1 MSPTATCHI
10 TWKSWTA
17 TPPGARKR
25 WPSAAGERICLTFS
39 CARPRRFSKCT
50 SCVLVCWM
58 GGEVRC
64 CPASRRCMCSSS
76 TSGYGIC
83 SIKSMSKTFLL
94 TGEFPPMQTGIARM
108 MGEVT
113 RRYPRGELLV
123 STGQHRDSQD
133 SDVRFSGAV
142 VDRLPVPS
150 KALRNLAGLLFWS
163 RRVASLA
170 RQHKPRFAWCDSIRP
185 CTYPAKWMHERVGTK
200 YGVFVH
206 GGDLLKELHAIH
218 HSRFA
223 RKTAKALL
231 GSAVAVVANSQWT
244 REQAQK
250 VLRELGLDPLAETVR
265 LVPLGTDPE
274 QFRPGID
281 THAVRAR
288 YHINGQAPWVLTVA
302 RLEAYKGVD
311 MALRA
316 VAQCRHDGLA
326 VFNIANAYIG
336 VSRRA
341 DGSRVEGF
349 GVALAEASASGLPV
363 IAGQSGGLAEAVN
376 DGETGFVV
384 NPDDPDA
391 VAAAL
396 KRLLGDQLLARRL
409 GQAGRKAIETYYNWD
424 RVIRDLRDIE
434 SQVSS

>member
-1 MSPTATCHI
+1 
-10 TWKSWTA
+10 
-17 TPPGARKR
+17 
-25 WPSAAGERICLTFS
+25 
-39 CARPRRFSKCT
+39 
-50 SCVLVCWM
+50 
-58 GGEVRC
+58 
-64 CPASRRCMCSSS
+64 
-76 TSGYGIC
+76 
-83 SIKSMSKTFLL
+83 
-94 TGEFPPMQTGIARM
+94 MQTGIARM

-150 KALRNLAGLLFWS
+150 KALRNLAGLLFWA

-231 GSAVAVVANSQWT
+231 GSADAVVANSQWT

-250 VLRELGLDPLAETVR
+250 VLRELGLDPLAERVR

-281 THAVRAR
+281 TRAVRER
-288 YHINGQAPWVLTVA
+288 YDVNGGMWALTVA
-302 RLEAYKGVD
+302 RLEPYKGVD

-316 VAQCRHDGLA
+316 VAQCRNDGMDVNYLVVGSGKKRKEYQRLAEELNLGNHVRFVGNVPEAELPA
-326 VFNIANAYIG
+326 VFNIANVYVG

-349 GVALAEASASGLPV
+349 GVALAEASACGVPV

-376 DGETGFVV
+376 DGETGLVV
-384 NPDDPDA
+384 DPDEPVA

-396 KRLLGDQLLARRL
+396 KRLFGDQLFARRL

-434 SQVSS
+434 SQVSA

>member
-1 MSPTATCHI
+1 VT
-10 TWKSWTA
+10 
-17 TPPGARKR
+17 
-25 WPSAAGERICLTFS
+25 
-39 CARPRRFSKCT
+39 
-50 SCVLVCWM
+50 
-58 GGEVRC
+58 
-64 CPASRRCMCSSS
+64 
-76 TSGYGIC
+76 
-83 SIKSMSKTFLL
+83 KTFLL

-133 SDVRFSGAV
+133 SDVRFSGAI
-142 VDRLPVPS
+142 VDRLPVS
-150 KALRNLAGLLFWS
+150 NKALRNLAGLLFWS
-163 RRVASLA
+163 RRVATLA
-170 RQHKPRFAWCDSIRP
+170 RQFKPRFAWCDSIRP
-185 CTYPAKWMHERVGTK
+185 CTYPAKWMHERIGTR

-223 RKTAKALL
+223 RKTAKALF
-231 GSAVAVVANSQWT
+231 GSAEAVVANSQWT
-244 REQAQK
+244 REQAQT
-250 VLRELGLDPLAETVR
+250 VLRELGLDPLADHVK

-281 THAVRAR
+281 TQAVRSR
-288 YHINGQAPWVLTVA
+288 YRMNGGDWVLTVA

-311 MALRA
+311 TALKA
-316 VAQCRHDGLA
+316 VAQVRSEGHDVNYLIVGSGKQRKTYERLA
-326 VFNIANAYIG
+326 KALGIAGHVRFVGNVPEAELPALFNTATAYIG

-349 GVALAEASASGLPV
+349 GVALAEASACGLPV
-363 IAGQSGGLAEAVN
+363 IAGQSGGLAEAVH
-376 DGETGFVV
+376 DGETGLVV
-384 NPDDPDA
+384 DPDDPAA

-396 KRLLGDQLLARRL
+396 KRLFDDQLLARRL

>member
-1 MSPTATCHI
+1 MT
-10 TWKSWTA
+10 
-17 TPPGARKR
+17 
-25 WPSAAGERICLTFS
+25 
-39 CARPRRFSKCT
+39 
-50 SCVLVCWM
+50 
-58 GGEVRC
+58 
-64 CPASRRCMCSSS
+64 
-76 TSGYGIC
+76 
-83 SIKSMSKTFLL
+83 KTFLL

-133 SDVRFSGAV
+133 SDVRFNGAI
-142 VDRLPVPS
+142 VDRLPVPN

-163 RRVASLA
+163 RRVATLA
-170 RQHKPRFAWCDSIRP
+170 RQYKPRFAWCDSIRP
-185 CTYPAKWMHERVGTK
+185 CTYPAKWMHERIGTR

-223 RKTAKALL
+223 RKTAKALF
-231 GSAVAVVANSQWT
+231 GSADAVVANSQWT
-244 REQAQK
+244 REQAQT
-250 VLRELGLDPLAETVR
+250 VLRELGLDPLADHVK

-281 THAVRAR
+281 THAVRSR
-288 YHINGQAPWVLTVA
+288 YNMNGGEWVLTVA

-311 MALRA
+311 TALKA
-316 VAQCRHDGLA
+316 VAQVRGEGHDVNYLVVGSGKQRKTYERLA
-326 VFNIANAYIG
+326 KELGIAEHVRFVGNVPEAELPALINTASAYIG
-336 VSRRA
+336 VSRRG

-349 GVALAEASASGLPV
+349 GIALAEASACGLPV
-363 IAGQSGGLAEAVN
+363 IAGQSGGLAEAVH
-376 DGETGFVV
+376 DGETGLVV
-384 NPDDPDA
+384 DPDDPAA
-391 VAAAL
+391 VAVAL
-396 KRLLGDQLLARRL
+396 KRLLDDQLLARRL

>member
-1 MSPTATCHI
+1 MP
-10 TWKSWTA
+10 
-17 TPPGARKR
+17 
-25 WPSAAGERICLTFS
+25 
-39 CARPRRFSKCT
+39 
-50 SCVLVCWM
+50 
-58 GGEVRC
+58 
-64 CPASRRCMCSSS
+64 
-76 TSGYGIC
+76 
-83 SIKSMSKTFLL
+83 KTFLL
-94 TGEFPPMQTGIARM
+94 TDEFPPIQTGVARM
-108 MGEVT
+108 MGEIA

-133 SDVRFSGAV
+133 ADAHFAGAGAV
-142 VDRLPVPS
+142 IDRLPLPS
-150 KALRNLAGLLFWS
+150 RTLKSLPGLLFWS
-163 RRVASLA
+163 RRVAGLA

-250 VLRELGLDPLAETVR
+250 VLRELGLDPLAESVR

-274 QFRPGID
+274 QVPSRID
-281 THAVRAR
+281 TRAVRTR
-288 YHINGQAPWVLTVA
+288 YGVNGGAWVLTVA
-302 RLEAYKGVD
+302 RLEPYKGVD

-316 VAQCRHDGLA
+316 VAQCRNDGVDVSYLVVGSGKKRKEDQRLAEELKIAAHVRFGGNVPEAELPA
-326 VFNIANAYIG
+326 VFNIASTYVG

-349 GVALAEASASGLPV
+349 GVALAEASACGLPV
-363 IAGQSGGLAEAVN
+363 IAGQSGGLAEAVH
-376 DGETGFVV
+376 DGETGLVG
-384 NPDDPDA
+384 DPHHPP
-391 VAAAL
+391 
-396 KRLLGDQLLARRL
+396 
-409 GQAGRKAIETYYNWD
+409 AGAPAP
-424 RVIRDLRDIE
+424 
-434 SQVSS
+434 QP

>member
-1 MSPTATCHI
+1 
-10 TWKSWTA
+10 
-17 TPPGARKR
+17 
-25 WPSAAGERICLTFS
+25 
-39 CARPRRFSKCT
+39 
-50 SCVLVCWM
+50 
-58 GGEVRC
+58 
-64 CPASRRCMCSSS
+64 
-76 TSGYGIC
+76 
-83 SIKSMSKTFLL
+83 
-94 TGEFPPMQTGIARM
+94 MQTGIARM
-108 MGEVT
+108 MGEVA

-133 SDVRFSGAV
+133 SDVRFNGAV
-142 VDRLPVPS
+142 VDRLPLPS
-150 KALRNLAGLLFWS
+150 KVLRNIAGLLLWS
-163 RRVASLA
+163 RRVSTLA

-231 GSAVAVVANSQWT
+231 GSAAAVVANSQWT
-244 REQAQK
+244 RGQAQK
-250 VLRELGLDPLAETVR
+250 VLRELGLDPLAESVR

-281 THAVRAR
+281 TRAVRTR
-288 YHINGQAPWVLTVA
+288 YGVNGGAWVLTVA

-316 VAQCRHDGLA
+316 VAQCRSDGVDVNYLVVGTGKKRKEYQRLAEELKIAAHVRFVGNVPEAELPA
-326 VFNIANAYIG
+326 VFNIANAYVG

-349 GVALAEASASGLPV
+349 GVALAEASACGLPV
-363 IAGQSGGLAEAVN
+363 IAGQSGGLAEAVH
-376 DGETGFVV
+376 DGETGLVV
-384 NPDDPDA
+384 NPDDPEA
-391 VAAAL
+391 VATAL
-396 KRLLGDQLLARRL
+396 KRLVSDQLFARRL

-424 RVIRDLRDIE
+424 RVIRDLLDIE

>member
-1 MSPTATCHI
+1 
-10 TWKSWTA
+10 
-17 TPPGARKR
+17 
-25 WPSAAGERICLTFS
+25 
-39 CARPRRFSKCT
+39 
-50 SCVLVCWM
+50 
-58 GGEVRC
+58 
-64 CPASRRCMCSSS
+64 
-76 TSGYGIC
+76 
-83 SIKSMSKTFLL
+83 
-94 TGEFPPMQTGIARM
+94 MQTGIARM

-150 KALRNLAGLLFWS
+150 KALRNLAGLLFWA

-231 GSAVAVVANSQWT
+231 GSADAVVANSQWT

-250 VLRELGLDPLAETVR
+250 VLRELGLDPLAERVR

-281 THAVRAR
+281 TRAVRER
-288 YHINGQAPWVLTVA
+288 YGVNGGMWALTVA
-302 RLEAYKGVD
+302 RLEPYKGVD

-316 VAQCRHDGLA
+316 VAQCRNDGMDVNYLVVGSGKKRKEYQRLAEELNLGNHVRFVGNVPEAELPA
-326 VFNIANAYIG
+326 VFNIANVYVG

-349 GVALAEASASGLPV
+349 GVALAEASACGVPV
-363 IAGQSGGLAEAVN
+363 IAGQSGGLAEAVH
-376 DGETGFVV
+376 DGETGLVV
-384 NPDDPDA
+384 DPDEPVA

-396 KRLLGDQLLARRL
+396 KRLFGDQLFARRL

-434 SQVSS
+434 SQVSA

>member
-1 MSPTATCHI
+1 VA
-10 TWKSWTA
+10 
-17 TPPGARKR
+17 
-25 WPSAAGERICLTFS
+25 
-39 CARPRRFSKCT
+39 
-50 SCVLVCWM
+50 
-58 GGEVRC
+58 
-64 CPASRRCMCSSS
+64 
-76 TSGYGIC
+76 
-83 SIKSMSKTFLL
+83 KTFLL

-108 MGEVT
+108 MGEIT

-133 SDVRFSGAV
+133 ADVRFSSQL
-142 VDRLPVPS
+142 VDRLPVPN

-163 RRVASLA
+163 RRVATLA
-170 RQHKPRFAWCDSIRP
+170 RQHKPRFVWCDSIRP
-185 CTYPAKWMHERVGTK
+185 CTYPAKWMHERVGTP

-244 REQAQK
+244 REQAQT
-250 VLRELGLDPLAETVR
+250 VLRELGLDPLAEHVK

-274 QFRPGID
+274 QFRPDID
-281 THAVRAR
+281 THAVRSR
-288 YHINGQAPWVLTVA
+288 YRMNGGDWVLTVA
-302 RLEAYKGVD
+302 RLEPYKGVD
-311 MALRA
+311 TTLKA
-316 VAQCRHDGLA
+316 VAQVRSEGHDVSYLIVGTGKQRKNYQRLAQDLGIADHVRFVGNVPEAELPA
-326 VFNIANAYIG
+326 VFNAATAYIG

-349 GVALAEASASGLPV
+349 GVALAEASACGLPV
-363 IAGQSGGLAEAVN
+363 IAGQSGGLAEAVH
-376 DGETGFVV
+376 DGETGLVV
-384 NPDDPDA
+384 DPDEPEA

-396 KRLLGDQLLARRL
+396 KRLLADQLLARRL
-409 GQAGRKAIETYYNWD
+409 GLAGRKAIETYYNWD

>member
-1 MSPTATCHI
+1 MP
-10 TWKSWTA
+10 
-17 TPPGARKR
+17 
-25 WPSAAGERICLTFS
+25 
-39 CARPRRFSKCT
+39 
-50 SCVLVCWM
+50 
-58 GGEVRC
+58 
-64 CPASRRCMCSSS
+64 
-76 TSGYGIC
+76 
-83 SIKSMSKTFLL
+83 KTFLL

-133 SDVRFSGAV
+133 SDVRFSGVV
-142 VDRLPVPS
+142 VDRLPVPNR
-150 KALRNLAGLLFWS
+150 ALKNLAGLLFWS
-163 RRVASLA
+163 RRVATLA

-185 CTYPAKWMHERVGTK
+185 CTYPAKWLHERVGTK

-223 RKTAKALL
+223 RKTAKALF
-231 GSAVAVVANSQWT
+231 GSADAVVANSQWT

-250 VLRELGLDPLAETVR
+250 VLRELGLDPLAEHVR

-281 THAVRAR
+281 TRAVRTR
-288 YHINGQAPWVLTVA
+288 YRLNGDPWVLTVA
-302 RLEAYKGVD
+302 RLENYKGVD
-311 MALRA
+311 TALKA
-316 VAQCRHDGLA
+316 VAQCRRDGLEVSYLIVGTGKRRKTFQKLA
-326 VFNIANAYIG
+326 EELGIADHVRFVGNVPDAELPALFNASVAYIG
-336 VSRRA
+336 VSRRD
-341 DGSRVEGF
+341 DGARVEGF
-349 GVALAEASASGLPV
+349 GIALAEASASGLPV
-363 IAGQSGGLAEAVN
+363 IAGQSGGLAEAVH

-384 NPDDPDA
+384 NPDDPAA

-396 KRLLGDQLLARRL
+396 QRLLADQLLARRL
-409 GQAGRKAIETYYNWD
+409 GQGGRKAIETYYNWD

>member
-1 MSPTATCHI
+1 
-10 TWKSWTA
+10 
-17 TPPGARKR
+17 
-25 WPSAAGERICLTFS
+25 
-39 CARPRRFSKCT
+39 
-50 SCVLVCWM
+50 
-58 GGEVRC
+58 
-64 CPASRRCMCSSS
+64 
-76 TSGYGIC
+76 
-83 SIKSMSKTFLL
+83 
-94 TGEFPPMQTGIARM
+94 MQTGIARM

-133 SDVRFSGAV
+133 SDVRFNGAI
-142 VDRLPVPS
+142 VDRLPVPN

-163 RRVASLA
+163 RRVATLA
-170 RQHKPRFAWCDSIRP
+170 RQYKPRFAWCDSIRP
-185 CTYPAKWMHERVGTK
+185 CTYPAKWMHERIGTR

-223 RKTAKALL
+223 RKTAKALF
-231 GSAVAVVANSQWT
+231 GSADAVVANSQWT
-244 REQAQK
+244 REQAQT
-250 VLRELGLDPLAETVR
+250 VLRELGLDPLADHVK

-281 THAVRAR
+281 THAVRSR
-288 YHINGQAPWVLTVA
+288 YKMNGGEWVLTVA

-311 MALRA
+311 TALKA
-316 VAQCRHDGLA
+316 VAQVRGEGHDVNYLVVGSGKQRKTYERLA
-326 VFNIANAYIG
+326 KELGIAEHVRFVGNVPEAELPALFNTASAYIG

-349 GVALAEASASGLPV
+349 GVALAEASACGLPV
-363 IAGQSGGLAEAVN
+363 IAGQSGGLAEAVH
-376 DGETGFVV
+376 DGETGLVV
-384 NPDDPDA
+384 DPDEPAA
-391 VAAAL
+391 VAVAL
-396 KRLLGDQLLARRL
+396 KRLLDDQLLARRL